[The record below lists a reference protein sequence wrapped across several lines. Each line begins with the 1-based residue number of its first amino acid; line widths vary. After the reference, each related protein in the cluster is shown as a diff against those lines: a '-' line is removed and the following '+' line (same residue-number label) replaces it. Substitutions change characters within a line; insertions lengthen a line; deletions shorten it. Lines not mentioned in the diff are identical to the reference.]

1 MAEKKTTEEL
11 VTVQLFKDA
20 NKYKDD
26 VTVHVNGRRWTIQRG
41 KTVQV
46 PKAVAEVLE
55 HSMSQDAET
64 AELISRKNEE
74 FRGVSQNFM

>member
-1 MAEKKTTEEL
+1 MAEKKNTEEL
-11 VTVQLFKDA
+11 VTVHLFKDA

-55 HSMSQDAET
+55 HSMGQDAET
-64 AELISRKNEE
+64 AELIASKSEE
-74 FRGVSQNFM
+74 FKAAAKFM

>member
-1 MAEKKTTEEL
+1 MAEKKQEL
-11 VTVQLFKDA
+11 VTVHLFKDA

-64 AELISRKNEE
+64 AELIANKSEE
-74 FRGVSQNFM
+74 FKAAAKFM

>member
-11 VTVQLFKDA
+11 VTVHLFKDA

-55 HSMSQDAET
+55 HSMGQDAET
-64 AELISRKNEE
+64 AELIASKSEE
-74 FRGVSQNFM
+74 FKAAAKFM

>member
-1 MAEKKTTEEL
+1 MAEKKHTEEL
-11 VTVQLFKDA
+11 VSVQLFKDA

-26 VTVHVNGRRWTIQRG
+26 ITVHVNGRRWTIQRG

-55 HSMSQDAET
+55 HSMNQDAAT
-64 AELISRKNEE
+64 AEMISRKNEE
-74 FRGVSQNFM
+74 FRGAAKNFM

>member
-1 MAEKKTTEEL
+1 MAEKKHTEEL
-11 VTVQLFKDA
+11 VTVHLFKDA

-46 PKAVAEVLE
+46 PKAVAAVLE
-55 HSMSQDAET
+55 HSMGQDAET
-64 AELISRKNEE
+64 AELIASKSEE
-74 FRGVSQNFM
+74 FKAAAKFM

>member
-1 MAEKKTTEEL
+1 MAEKKHTEEL
-11 VTVQLFKDA
+11 VTVHLFKDA

-46 PKAVAEVLE
+46 PKAVAEVL
-55 HSMSQDAET
+55 
-64 AELISRKNEE
+64 
-74 FRGVSQNFM
+74 